1 MEKYTKTFGEFI
13 NEANEI
19 EDELNPDFIFNN
31 VKIKLLVDIVNGKI
45 DCKKPA

>member
-31 VKIKLLVDIVNGKI
+31 VKIKINNLH
-45 DCKKPA
+45 PA